1 MSTGRTYLRLILA
14 PDIDITYE
22 GFIFT
27 GDELPRTP
35 DQEQTGQITT
45 SLRGSTALTG
55 AGYRAKGLWTIAFPS
70 LFSADSQSRAENA
83 RELWEE
89 YEARRT
95 ATPAEDPKIL
105 LYDTTQFFR
114 ERSPRS
120 RGLVPG
126 ETVFAT
132 SASRIKYY
140 AQYYVYFERAPVFEI
155 GGGFVLQFREGE
167 ATTP

>member
-1 MSTGRTYLRLILA
+1 MSTGRTYLRLILGS
-14 PDIDITYE
+14 IDIIYE
-22 GFIFT
+22 GFIFANE
-27 GDELPRTP
+27 ELPRTP
-35 DQEQTGQITT
+35 DQDQIGQITT

-70 LFSADSQSRAENA
+70 LFSFESEARAENA

-114 ERSPRS
+114 ERSPRT

-132 SASRIKYY
+132 SANRIKYY